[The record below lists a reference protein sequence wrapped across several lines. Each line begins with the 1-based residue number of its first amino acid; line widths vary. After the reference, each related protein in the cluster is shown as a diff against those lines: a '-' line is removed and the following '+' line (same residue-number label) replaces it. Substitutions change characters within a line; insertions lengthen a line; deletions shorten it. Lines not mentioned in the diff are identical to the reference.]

1 MLRLGRPL
9 PLGRRSGVLLL
20 TLVIIGL
27 PLSVEAQDRLIKQD
41 WWLLESEYFTVV
53 TNTRGRTPETIIED
67 LELFRAVVLAITGIK
82 TTEDKLP
89 TRAVVFKSLGE
100 FNRIAK
106 LPNIVGVM
114 LPTLRGNR
122 MVSGGGSLSMDQRLI
137 MFHEYVHHLLRS
149 ASSVNYASWYD
160 EGLADMLATVYE
172 KDGRIVIGAESK
184 VRIKTL
190 KNNPMQ
196 VSLER
201 IVNNDDLSSW
211 HPYHLS
217 YFYAMSWALVNY
229 LNFGHLAGTPNRL
242 EHLRHYLALTQEGI
256 ERPQAFVEAFG
267 MTPRAMEKE
276 LNKYLGKRMRPVLMI
291 PRDRFPQIGKIRKRL
306 LSKEEITYEL
316 ALLAVFRNP
325 KLARSLLEDQ
335 LRLEPENPRL
345 TGALALTYQ
354 AEKDFVRGVQL
365 ARKAARADPTNPD
378 LAIDLADMLV
388 IWNRDVCADDMTGCD
403 DRVIEAEQAYH
414 RALEVAPD
422 NPEAHAQLAALLQS
436 VSRDLAAAS
445 EHVRFALEYQPWSP
459 TLNLLAGQI
468 YQGLRESDSAR
479 VHLKQALYWTENE
492 TIRIAAAEALAEL
505 ESTAPDNVSSN
516 AEN

>member
-1 MLRLGRPL
+1 MSTIHRLL
-9 PLGRRSGVLLL
+9 PLCRLSGVLLL
-20 TLVIIGL
+20 IGL
-27 PLSVEAQDRLIKQD
+27 PLCVEAQDRLIKQD

-53 TNTRGRTPETIIED
+53 TNTRGQTPENIIGD

-82 TTEDKLP
+82 ATEDKLP

-106 LPNIVGVM
+106 IPNIAGYM
-114 LPTLRGNR
+114 RPSLRGNR

-160 EGLADMLATVYE
+160 EGLADMLSTVYE
-172 KDGRIVIGAESK
+172 KDGRIVIGAESSI
-184 VRIKTL
+184 RMKTL

-201 IVNNDDLSSW
+201 IVNTDDLSSW

-217 YFYAMSWALVNY
+217 YFYAMSWAFVNY
-229 LNFGHLAGTPNRL
+229 LNVGHLLGTPNRL
-242 EHLRHYLALTQEGI
+242 EDLQQYLAFTQEGI
-256 ERPQAFVEAFG
+256 ERPEAFVEAFG
-267 MTPRAMEKE
+267 MTPRAMQKE
-276 LNKYLGKRMRPVLMI
+276 LDKYLGRRMRPVLMI
-291 PRDRFPQIGKIRKRL
+291 PRDRFPQIGKITKRL

-316 ALLAVFRNP
+316 AMLAIFQNT

-354 AEKDFVRGVQL
+354 AEKDFVRGATL
-365 ARKAARADPTNPD
+365 ARQAARADPSNPE
-378 LAIDLADMLV
+378 LAIDLADLLV
-388 IWNRDVCADDMTGCD
+388 IWNRDVCTDESTGCD
-403 DRVIEAEQAYH
+403 DRVREAERAYY
-414 RALEVAPD
+414 RALELAPD
-422 NPEAHAQLAALLQS
+422 NPEAHAQLAALLHSENQ
-436 VSRDLAAAS
+436 DLAAAS
-445 EHVRFALEYQPWSP
+445 EHIRVGLEYQPWSP

-468 YQGLRESDSAR
+468 YQGLNESDSAR
-479 VHLKQALYWTENE
+479 VHLKHALYWTDSEE
-492 TIRIAAAEALAEL
+492 IRIAAAEALAEL
-505 ESTAPDNVSSN
+505 ESTVPDNVSSN
-516 AEN
+516 PEN